1 MEAALDDYLPFWKQ
15 LSFSQQQKLQAH
27 AVPRSIEAGAVV
39 HNGSIDCVG
48 LILVVSGRLRAYI
61 LSDEGREITLYRLIN
76 RDMCL
81 FSASCI
87 MSGIE
92 FDIIV
97 EAEEE
102 TIFFNIPAATYKEI
116 MQESIAV
123 SNYTNQLMATRFSD
137 VVWLLDQILHK
148 KLDSR
153 LAAFLVEE
161 SELEDSLNLR
171 ITHERIAQHLGNA
184 REVITRLLN
193 YFGDEGLIR
202 LSRGEI
208 SIIDPKRLMERAS
221 GSLRQAV

>member
-1 MEAALDDYLPFWKQ
+1 MEAALDEYLPFWKQ
-15 LSFSQQQKLQAH
+15 LSSAQQRVLQAQ
-27 AVPRSIEAGAVV
+27 VVKRLVKAGTVV
-39 HNGSIDCVG
+39 HNGSMDCVG
-48 LILVVSGRLRAYI
+48 LVLVISGRLRAYI

-87 MSGIE
+87 MNGIE

-102 TIFFNIPAATYKEI
+102 TEFFNIPAAGYKEI
-116 MQESIAV
+116 MQESAAV

-193 YFGDEGLIR
+193 YFCDEGLIG

-208 SIIDPKRLMERAS
+208 SIIQPKRLIERAS
-221 GSLRQAV
+221 GSLRQGV